1 MSKQSVGVLTAIVS
15 LCVAA
20 SAAAQGN
27 GNGYGKNKNKPPVS
41 STSSS
46 TSSASGPSAAAEF
59 GGTIPGTGIRNFGAW
74 LDDASMIAPG
84 QGYVSFG
91 FGFWKMPGY
100 REIDV
105 PTIDAGFGLHKRV
118 QVGASMPFYHASE
131 PGGPMT
137 RGFGTMYLNAKI
149 QLRDPAKGGPGFSV
163 TPAIEVLSAAPLGGD
178 RVSVALPVSI
188 ELQRTGWRAYGST
201 GYFSRGALFASGA
214 VEKSLTERAWITG
227 SITHA
232 YSMDPDPL
240 SVALG
245 LSQTHTDVNGGA
257 AFIVRD
263 GIAAFGSIGRT
274 ISKKDANSAEL
285 MLSAGVSFS
294 FPVR

>member
-1 MSKQSVGVLTAIVS
+1 MSKRYVGALTAVVS

>member
-1 MSKQSVGVLTAIVS
+1 MSNRSVGVLTLVVS
-15 LCVAA
+15 LCAAA

-27 GNGYGKNKNKPPVS
+27 GNAYGKNKNKPPVS

-149 QLRDPAKGGPGFSV
+149 QLRDPSKGGPGFSV
-163 TPAIEVLSAAPLGGD
+163 TPAIEVLSTAPLGGD
-178 RVSVALPVSI
+178 RVSVAIPVSI

-294 FPVR
+294 FAR

>member
-1 MSKQSVGVLTAIVS
+1 MSKRSVGALTAIVS

-27 GNGYGKNKNKPPVS
+27 GNAYGKNKNKPPVT

-46 TSSASGPSAAAEF
+46 TSSASGPSAATEF

-105 PTIDAGFGLHKRV
+105 PTVDAGFGLHKRV

-137 RGFGTMYLNAKI
+137 RGFGTMYMNAKI
-149 QLRDPAKGGPGFSV
+149 QLRDPSKGGPGFSV
-163 TPAIEVLSAAPLGGD
+163 TPAIEVLSTAPVGGD

-188 ELQRTGWRAYGST
+188 ELQRTGWRAYAST

-263 GIAAFGSIGRT
+263 GIAAFGSVGRT

-285 MLSAGVSFS
+285 TLSAGVSFS
-294 FPVR
+294 FPVK

>member
-1 MSKQSVGVLTAIVS
+1 MSTHRLIACALAMS
-15 LCVAA
+15 LGMAA

-27 GNGYGKNKNKPPVS
+27 GNAYGKNKNKPPVT

-46 TSSASGPSAAAEF
+46 TSSASGPSAAGEF
-59 GGTIPGTGIRNFGAW
+59 DITIPGSGIRNFGAW
-74 LDDASMIAPG
+74 LDDASIITPG

-91 FGFWKMPGY
+91 FGWWKMPGY
-100 REIDV
+100 REFDF
-105 PTIDAGFGLHKRV
+105 PTVDAGVGIHKRV
-118 QVGASMPFYHASE
+118 QFGASLPYYHANE

-137 RGFGTMYLNAKI
+137 RGFGTTYLNAKV
-149 QLRDPAKGGPGFSV
+149 QLRDPSQGGAGFSV
-163 TPAIEVLSAAPLGGD
+163 TPALEVLSVAPQD
-178 RVSVALPVSI
+178 RSRVSFAIPVNI
-188 ELQRTGWRAYGST
+188 EVQRNGWRTYGSA

-214 VEKSLTERAWITG
+214 IEKALSERAWVTG

-245 LSQTHTDVNGGA
+245 LAQTHTDVSGGA
-257 AFIVRD
+257 AFSVRD
-263 GIAAFGSIGRT
+263 SVAVFGSVGRT

-285 MLSAGVSFS
+285 VVTGGVSLNFA
-294 FPVR
+294 VR

>member
-1 MSKQSVGVLTAIVS
+1 MNPRLVGVSTLGVF

-27 GNGYGKNKNKPPVS
+27 GNAYGKNKNNKPPVT
-41 STSSS
+41 STSDS

-74 LDDASMIAPG
+74 LDDASMMTPG
-84 QGYVSFG
+84 QGYVGFG

-100 REIDV
+100 REVDI
-105 PTIDAGFGLHKRV
+105 PTIDAGYGVHKRV
-118 QVGASMPFYHASE
+118 QVGASLPFYHASE
-131 PGGPMT
+131 PGGPMAS
-137 RGFGTMYLNAKI
+137 GMGTLYLNAKI
-149 QLRDPAKGGPGFSV
+149 QLRDPSNGGPGFSV
-163 TPAIEVLSAAPLGGD
+163 TPAIEVLSTAPVGGD
-178 RVSVALPVSI
+178 RFSVALPVSI

-214 VEKSLTERAWITG
+214 IEKTLTERVWITG
-227 SITHA
+227 SLTHA

-245 LSQTHTDVNGGA
+245 LSQTHTDVNGGV

-263 GIAAFGSIGRT
+263 GIAAYSSLGRT

-285 MLSAGVSFS
+285 MFSAGVSFS
-294 FPVR
+294 FLQ

>member
-1 MSKQSVGVLTAIVS
+1 MSKRCVGALTAVVS